1 MSRSRQAG
9 FSILELFAIL
19 LIVSLATAIA
29 ALLMAEA
36 QRRSV
41 IEHRRALEATVPT
54 ALKQL
59 RADVSAAVSA
69 SGNPREGEPLKL
81 VLPSGLEIFYELTDD
96 RIVRRLSKPAGQR
109 TLLDGVTSFSW
120 ECLSGVK
127 CLCKPELPKPFLEIE
142 VEYLRTRGSKA
153 LVVGGERVPTTREVR
168 QQTLYVVLRGGG
180 GVGW

>member
-96 RIVRRLSKPAGQR
+96 RIVRRLSEPAGER

-120 ECLSGVK
+120 SWAGGPGIPIGG
-127 CLCKPELPKPFLEIE
+127 KPLLAIE
-142 VEYLRTRGSKA
+142 VEYLRTHGSNA
-153 LVVGGERVPTTREVR
+153 LVAGGQRAVTTREVE